1 MIDLDALADVLGLPE
16 ESAMPLAH
24 RAAVA
29 LERRHRPGVHLAATV
44 QGAANDEEVWW
55 RVRTAGAAAYEDLNR
70 VTEEGAE
77 AIALSLACSHRA
89 WRIERRLQ
97 SRLAEG
103 ADWLMV
109 DPSTGSEVVLE
120 VGGTDEQDLAD
131 LFARKIAQARRSP
144 FAAVG
149 TAAACVVRF
158 REPRA
163 NLWSDDGPRR
173 AEP

>member
-1 MIDLDALADVLGLPE
+1 MIDLRALASALGLPE

-29 LERRHRPGVHLAATV
+29 LERRHRPGVHLTGTV
-44 QGAANDEEVWW
+44 QGSAIDEEVQW
-55 RVRTAGAAAYEDLNR
+55 RARTPHAAIYEDLNR

-77 AIALSLACSHRA
+77 AIALSLACSHCA

-109 DPSTGSEVVLE
+109 DAITGSEVLLE
-120 VGGTDEQDLAD
+120 VGGTDKQGLTD
-131 LFARKIAQARRSP
+131 LFTRKIDQARRSP
-144 FAAVG
+144 FAAVS
-149 TAAACVVRF
+149 TPAACVVGF
-158 REPRA
+158 AKPSA
-163 NLWSDDGPRR
+163 KLGSDDGPHRS
-173 AEP
+173 EP